1 MASSSSSSSR
11 PQRFPEDL
19 FLLDNPRTEDGLTL
33 QIFLAAGE
41 GNIRSMKSK
50 LSLSQPPG
58 IRFGGAPGSDA
69 VSARGFVRAE
79 LAEGLAREGK
89 SVGAMTVNDPLCRR
103 LGPLHIAAWFGKLEM
118 CRFLIKDLHLDVN
131 ADADHGN

>member
-1 MASSSSSSSR
+1 MASSPSSSSR

-58 IRFGGAPGSDA
+58 DTFRWCSWI
-69 VSARGFVRAE
+69 
-79 LAEGLAREGK
+79 
-89 SVGAMTVNDPLCRR
+89 
-103 LGPLHIAAWFGKLEM
+103 
-118 CRFLIKDLHLDVN
+118 
-131 ADADHGN
+131 

>member
-1 MASSSSSSSR
+1 MASSSSR
-11 PQRFPEDL
+11 PQRFPENL

-41 GNIRSMKSK
+41 GNIRSMKK
-50 LSLSQPPG
+50 
-58 IRFGGAPGSDA
+58 
-69 VSARGFVRAE
+69 

-89 SVGAMTVNDPLCRR
+89 SVGAMTVNDPLHRR
-103 LGPLHIAAWFGKLEM
+103 LGPLHIAAWLGKLEM

-131 ADADHGN
+131 AAADCGNIPTLALEWMLLLPHSTV